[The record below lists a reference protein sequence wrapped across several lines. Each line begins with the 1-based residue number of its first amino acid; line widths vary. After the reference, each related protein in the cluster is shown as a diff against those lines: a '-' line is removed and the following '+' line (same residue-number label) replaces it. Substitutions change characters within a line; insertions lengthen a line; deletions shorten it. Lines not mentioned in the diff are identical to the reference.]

1 MLRVSGPA
9 ERVTEFLASH
19 FHIAF
24 ASGPPGLDDKL
35 FSSGAVDSFGVLEL
49 IVFLEDTFGLT
60 IDPSQHDLL
69 EFDSVRQIVALVER
83 RREDA
88 R

>member
-1 MLRVSGPA
+1 MTGPA

-24 ASGPPGLDDKL
+24 AGGPPGPDDKL

-49 IVFLEDTFGLT
+49 IVFLEDTFGIV
-60 IDPSQHDLL
+60 IDPARHDLSQ
-69 EFDSVRQIVALVER
+69 FDSVRQIVALVER
-83 RREDA
+83 LREGA